1 MTRFG
6 SPAYAAGRKK
16 PVAAPATVA
25 RTTICVALVV
35 NGSAAKTPKRIRSA
49 LTIRRRR
56 EKRSISGPTRMPIAK
71 VGSMSAISSAA
82 IQPDEC
88 VRCQTSTSSATSASQ
103 VPAPEPIVARKRR
116 R

>member
-16 PVAAPATVA
+16 PVAIPATAA
-25 RTTICVALVV
+25 RATIWAALVV
-35 NGSAAKTPKRIRSA
+35 KGSAAKTPKRTRSA
-49 LTIRRRR
+49 LTINRRR
-56 EKRSISGPTRMPIAK
+56 ESRSISGPTRMPIAK

-82 IQPDEC
+82 IQPEEC
-88 VRCQTSTSSATSASQ
+88 VRLQMSTSSATSASQ
-103 VPAPEPIVARKRR
+103 VPAPEPSVARKRR